1 MNKSLDNLPEP
12 NLKGVKI
19 SILKKQKKD
28 AAIRID
34 YLDGLLDKKFLKE
47 YFQEKITKE
56 YINVS

>member
-1 MNKSLDNLPEP
+1 MNKSLDQLPEP

-19 SILKKQKKD
+19 SILNKQKKD
-28 AAIRID
+28 APIRID
-34 YLDGLLDKKFLKE
+34 YLDGLLDEKFLKE

>member
-28 AAIRID
+28 APIRID
-34 YLDGLLDKKFLKE
+34 YLDGLLDKNFLKE